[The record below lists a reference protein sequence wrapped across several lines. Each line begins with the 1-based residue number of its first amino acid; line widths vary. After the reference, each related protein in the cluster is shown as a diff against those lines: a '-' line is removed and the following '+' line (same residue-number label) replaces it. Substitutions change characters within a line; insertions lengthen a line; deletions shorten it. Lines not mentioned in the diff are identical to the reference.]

1 MAASSAI
8 LPSDALVFFGASG
21 DLAYEQ
27 IFPSL
32 LGLVRDEGLDIPII
46 GVAKSGWSLDK
57 LKNRAKDSLAP
68 HGAVNKPAQDKLLS
82 LLRYIDGDYADPATF
97 AKLHDKL
104 GEAKRPLH
112 YLAVPPSLFGTV
124 AAALAKSGAARDARL
139 VIEKPFGHD
148 RASAEQLN
156 GMLRKNFPEKN
167 IFRIDHFLGKEP
179 VQNLLYM
186 RFANPMFE
194 PIWNREHVRSIQITM
209 AEDFGVRDRGSFL

>member
-1 MAASSAI
+1 MAAPSAI

-46 GVAKSGWSLDK
+46 GVAKSGWNLAK
-57 LKNRAKDSLAP
+57 LKDRAKDSLAQ

-82 LLRYIDGDYADPATF
+82 LLRYIDGDYADPSTF
-97 AKLHDKL
+97 TKLHDEL

-124 AAALAKSGAARDARL
+124 AAGLAKAGAARDARL

-148 RASAEQLN
+148 RASAENAQQHAAEEL
-156 GMLRKNFPEKN
+156 P
-167 IFRIDHFLGKEP
+167 GKEHLSHRP
-179 VQNLLYM
+179 LPGQGTG
-186 RFANPMFE
+186 AE
-194 PIWNREHVRSIQITM
+194 PALHAVRQS
-209 AEDFGVRDRGSFL
+209 DVRADLEPRPCAQHPDHHGRGFRRA